1 MRKKLDR
8 VLAVTLIAL
17 MGFSVINVW
26 WQVITRWLLP
36 SPSSF
41 TEELARYLLI
51 WIGTL
56 GAAYGVGQKLH
67 LAIDLLPEAVKGK
80 KRHVLEI
87 VIQAVIVVFAA
98 AVMVVGGGR
107 LVMMTAQFGQTS
119 AAMGIPLAFVYSI
132 VPISGLIIVFYAGV
146 EIYQRFLA
154 LQGEDAVL
162 IEPDRST
169 TKPID

>member
-1 MRKKLDR
+1 
-8 VLAVTLIAL
+8 

-80 KRHVLEI
+80 ERHVLEG
-87 VIQAVIVVFAA
+87 VIQAFIVVFAA
-98 AVMVVGGGR
+98 AVMVVGGGG
-107 LVMMTAQFGQTS
+107 LVMVTAQLGESS
-119 AAMGIPLAFVYSI
+119 AALGIALASGYSI
-132 VPISGLIIVFYAGV
+132 VPVSGLIIV
-146 EIYQRFLA
+146 
-154 LQGEDAVL
+154 
-162 IEPDRST
+162 
-169 TKPID
+169 